1 MVLLKKNSD
10 GVSEYLTKMAQVAC
24 WFVLINKILKVDT
37 EGSIEL
43 KEMTKIMMTLLE
55 LEGVGRVEIV
65 SP

>member
-10 GVSEYLTKMAQVAC
+10 GDSEYLTKMAQVSC

>member
-10 GVSEYLTKMAQVAC
+10 GVSEYSTKMAQVSC

-55 LEGVGRVEIV
+55 LEGVGRVEIAF
-65 SP
+65 P

>member
-10 GVSEYLTKMAQVAC
+10 GDLEYLTKMAQVSC